1 MVSKRIV
8 EAHPRSLI
16 GLENLTTIR
25 ERIKRR
31 SGRQATMKQR
41 RANAKQSKWTF
52 AELHAMIA
60 YKASQRESMAI
71 KVDADYT

>member
-1 MVSKRIV
+1 
-8 EAHPRSLI
+8 
-16 GLENLTTIR
+16 
-25 ERIKRR
+25 
-31 SGRQATMKQR
+31 MKQR